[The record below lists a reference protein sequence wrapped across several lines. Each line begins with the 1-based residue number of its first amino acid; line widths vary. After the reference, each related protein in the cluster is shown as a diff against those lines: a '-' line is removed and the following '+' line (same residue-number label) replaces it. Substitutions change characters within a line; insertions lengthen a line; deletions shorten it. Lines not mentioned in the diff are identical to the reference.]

1 MGQSVK
7 DSFGV
12 NMSGVTVDALVSDNA
27 LREHL
32 YMACLAELTNRG
44 SHEILEDTPDAV
56 FKCAVELFGVGVSD
70 AVDDVGVSDV
80 WDSCASEVEAKLSE
94 FESDDRIVNSEVP
107 FDYLFWFL
115 RYVGRR
121 LKIERMPSYVT
132 ADWFYEVVERAW
144 CGVRPYHCMKLF
156 TNFDFY
162 LGLDL
167 DRGDSVDPGA
177 PLYYEYNDAFGDR
190 ILDFLIKKS
199 YVLRYVRKVD
209 NDSLRGG
216 FMHFP
221 VKEISTLGRCRLF
234 LGGDGSSCFGFREA
248 GDIVERPFE
257 GEFYYKYS
265 SGWGL
270 YKGSGCARECF
281 EFLGR
286 LICVMYNLRFIDV
299 GGLMDVEVPDFLDQL
314 YADKTYIMSGYVR
327 AGVGFKSEGAPVGV
341 LCVGGDN
348 KLYVDGGYDAFLYK
362 ANEKGMRTFL
372 PMEQTFSYDSSLLK
386 RDIRACLSVDGSVLM
401 GVSDALAANTK
412 MPKLALHRR
421 IPVSLLVQYYPSIH
435 ASVKKNVCGLPFVV
449 YLEGLGVYTVVD
461 DYFKAVEPR
470 VCIQGDPCRCEC
482 ERDFF
487 SDLGVESSDFDQ
499 EAWKAGMFDLS
510 SGHTFDISDAVVD
523 DWELMAGYF
532 SVDYCG
538 HIAWWVYGFE
548 MRANYPT
555 DAPSWPFRLYFGLYD
570 GKFLTMSWDD
580 EITFTGDMSVFDKY
594 LS

>member
-12 NMSGVTVDALVSDNA
+12 NMSGVTADALESNTA

-44 SHEILEDTPDAV
+44 SRAVLEDTASAV

-70 AVDDVGVSDV
+70 AVDDAGVSDV
-80 WDSCASEVEAKLSE
+80 WDSCAPEVEAKLSE
-94 FESDDRIVNSEVP
+94 FESDDRFVNSKVP

-132 ADWFYEVVERAW
+132 ADWLYEVVARAW

-162 LGLDL
+162 LRRDL
-167 DRGDSVDPGA
+167 DRDDSCNRDPGA
-177 PLYYEYNDAFGDR
+177 PLYYEYDDAFGDR
-190 ILDFLIKKS
+190 VLDFLIEKS

-209 NDSLRGG
+209 NDSLSGG

-234 LGGDGSSCFGFREA
+234 LGGDGGSCFGFREA
-248 GDIVERPFE
+248 GAVVERPLE

-265 SGWGL
+265 SDMGA
-270 YKGSGCARECF
+270 YEGSGLARNCF
-281 EFLGR
+281 EFLGW
-286 LICVMYNLRFIDV
+286 LICIVYNLRFIDV
-299 GGLMDVEVPDFLDQL
+299 GGLLDVEVTDFLDQL

-348 KLYVDGGYDAFLYK
+348 KLYVDGGYDAFMYK
-362 ANEKGMRTFL
+362 ADEKGIRTFL
-372 PMEQTFSYDSSLLK
+372 PMERIISYDSGLLK
-386 RDIRACLSVDGSVLM
+386 RDIKACLSVEGSVLM
-401 GVSDALAANTK
+401 GISDDLAANTE
-412 MPKLALHRR
+412 MTNLALHRR
-421 IPVSLLVQYYPSIH
+421 IPVSLLVQYYPSIT
-435 ASVKKNVCGLPFVV
+435 AWVKKNVCGLPFVV
-449 YLEGLGVYTVVD
+449 YLVGLGAYTVVD
-461 DYFKAVEPR
+461 DYFKAVEPQ
-470 VCIQGDPCRCEC
+470 VCCKVKSCDCRR

-487 SDLGVESSDFDQ
+487 SDLGFEFDREALEDGWVE
-499 EAWKAGMFDLS
+499 LS
-510 SGHTFDISDAVVD
+510 SGHSFDISDAVNAERFFV
-523 DWELMAGYF
+523 GYF
-532 SVDYCG
+532 IDG
-538 HIAWWVYGFE
+538 AGWWGYDLA
-548 MRANYPT
+548 MRSGYP
-555 DAPSWPFRLYFGLYD
+555 DRVPSWPFSLNWHCYD
-570 GKFLTMSWDD
+570 GDFRAMKCWDD
-580 EITFTGDMSVFDKY
+580 ELIFTGDMSVFDKY